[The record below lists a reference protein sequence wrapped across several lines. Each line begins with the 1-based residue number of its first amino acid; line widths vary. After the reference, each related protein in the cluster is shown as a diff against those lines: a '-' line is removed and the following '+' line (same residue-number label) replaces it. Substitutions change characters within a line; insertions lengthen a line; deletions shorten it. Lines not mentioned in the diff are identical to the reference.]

1 MEFFQELRQQ
11 RWDDHR
17 FYHQNRIN
25 QTLHLVSAMCFLAS
39 YVLIFTNPEIAV
51 LIGWI
56 LAMLLRQA
64 GHFFFEPKGF
74 DEVNQTTHEYK
85 ERVKMGYNLQRKVV
99 LLSIWALAAVALYV
113 QPSFWGLFDPAQQ
126 ARGFLYNLSI
136 VWLTL
141 AVAALLFRTVQLFF
155 VKGIR
160 QGLAWFTKIMTDPFH
175 DIMIYYKAPYFL
187 LRGEMLDRMDEWY
200 DKSLQTGA

>member
-99 LLSIWALAAVALYV
+99 LLSIWALAAVALYL
-113 QPSFWGLFDPAQQ
+113 QPSFWGLFDKAQQ

-141 AVAALLFRTVQLFF
+141 AVAALLFRNGQLFF
-155 VKGIR
+155 VKGVR
-160 QGLAWFTKIMTDPFH
+160 QGLAWFTTIMTDPFH

>member
-1 MEFFQELRQQ
+1 MEILQELRQQ

-85 ERVKMGYNLQRKVV
+85 ESVKPGYNLKRKVMLLAIWAGGSIALYLEPSLWG
-99 LLSIWALAAVALYV
+99 LLSKAQVAKGFEPFPPPPQPPLTVILAPAEAPV
-113 QPSFWGLFDPAQQ
+113 QFPGRHGTDTGQ
-126 ARGFLYNLSI
+126 
-136 VWLTL
+136 
-141 AVAALLFRTVQLFF
+141 
-155 VKGIR
+155 K
-160 QGLAWFTKIMTDPFH
+160 TK
-175 DIMIYYKAPYFL
+175 A
-187 LRGEMLDRMDEWY
+187 
-200 DKSLQTGA
+200 DKENH

>member
-1 MEFFQELRQQ
+1 MEFMQELRQQ

-25 QTLHLVSAMCFLAS
+25 QTLHLVSAMCFLTS
-39 YVLIFTNPEIAV
+39 YVLIFYNPEIAV
-51 LIGWI
+51 LIGWV

-64 GHFFFEPKGF
+64 GHFFFESKAF
-74 DEVNQTTHEYK
+74 DEINQTTHEYK
-85 ERVKMGYNLQRKVV
+85 EEVKMGYNLQRKVV
-99 LLSIWALAAVALYV
+99 LLSIWALAAGALYV
-113 QPSFWGLFDPAQQ
+113 QPSFWGLFDKAQQ

-136 VWLTL
+136 IWLIL

-155 VKGIR
+155 VKGVR

-175 DIMIYYKAPYFL
+175 DVMVYYKAPYFL
-187 LRGEMLDRMDEWY
+187 LRGEMTDRMDDWY
-200 DKSLQTGA
+200 DKSLQTGT